1 MSVACQ
7 YGFEE
12 IALCLIGAGCDT
24 TSQDDC
30 GRNGLY
36 HAVKRLVQGIRIS
49 KEEHTLVLDWS
60 GL

>member
-1 MSVACQ
+1 MLPACQ

-49 KEEHTLVLDWS
+49 KEQHTLVPDWS

>member
-1 MSVACQ
+1 MPLACQ

-36 HAVKRLVQGIRIS
+36 HAVKKVSPGN
-49 KEEHTLVLDWS
+49 KNK
-60 GL
+60 